1 MEQQGYICECGN
13 IYWKEQE
20 RCSECIE
27 EISEYGF
34 PLKVN
39 AKNN

>member
-20 RCSECIE
+20 KCSECKE
-27 EISEYGF
+27 EDAESY
-34 PLKVN
+34 
-39 AKNN
+39 